1 MIFLVDR
8 SEIINIAKLSKLFID
23 ENEIDEVTK
32 QMDSIIQFANEIQH
46 IDSKESTFDNIGELT
61 NIFRDDEIKDSFDN
75 ELILKNASDTK
86 NGYFCL
92 KKSK

>member
-23 ENEIDEVTK
+23 ESEIDEVTK
-32 QMDSIIQFANEIQH
+32 QMDSIIQFANEVQS
-46 IDSKESTFDNIGELT
+46 IDSKENAFDNIGGLV
-61 NIFRDDEIKDSFDN
+61 NVFREDEVKDSLGN

>member
-23 ENEIDEVTK
+23 ESEIDEVTK
-32 QMDSIIQFANEIQH
+32 QMDSIIKFANEVQNV
-46 IDSKESTFDNIGELT
+46 SAKGSSFDNVGGLV
-61 NIFRDDEIKDSFDN
+61 NVLRSDDVKDSFN
-75 ELILKNASDTK
+75 RELILKNAGDTK
-86 NGYFCL
+86 DGYFCV